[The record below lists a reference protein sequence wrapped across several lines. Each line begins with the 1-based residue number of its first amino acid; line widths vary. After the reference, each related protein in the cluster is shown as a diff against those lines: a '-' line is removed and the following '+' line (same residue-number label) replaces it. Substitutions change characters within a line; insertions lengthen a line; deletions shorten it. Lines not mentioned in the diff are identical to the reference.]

1 MPGSIS
7 ELLSFPEV
15 RGRELQSS
23 GFQNTLGYSDAQQG
37 LRITVEL

>member
-7 ELLSFPEV
+7 ELLRFPGV
-15 RGRELQSS
+15 RGREIQSS
-23 GFQNTLGYSDAQQG
+23 GFQNTLGYSDALQG